1 MERLTEARQAAA
13 ATVEL
18 DGRSATHRVHRQW
31 RRLISQDGEG
41 VALVDEGLLFRPG
54 DAIGV
59 AAGEVPT
66 DLVRRA
72 GDRLGQYRLER
83 LVGRG
88 AVGQV
93 WEATDE
99 RLASS
104 VAVKVVRP
112 ERLDES
118 ARASFLR
125 EARAGARVRHTAI
138 ASVIAAGEESDV
150 CWVVQEFVEGRC
162 TLASFLQ
169 AAPEL
174 ELPRDYAL
182 RLAFFFF
189 ELADGLVAAH
199 RAGIHHRDIKPA
211 NVMVT
216 DVDRPKLTDFGL
228 AKVRGEESLVGAG
241 ALEGTP
247 GYMSPEQ
254 ALGKAVELD
263 HRTDVFSLGACIH
276 HAITLTAPFGDGD
289 VTDILRRTV
298 KDAPVGKPVVN
309 DPAARDLVRIGR
321 RCMAKSPE
329 DRYADMRSVRDDLAN
344 VLDGRPASGAQ
355 RPWLMRVLGRVRR
368 RPAAAVMIAG
378 AAAVLALATLF
389 GWLWQREAGQRNEVA
404 YGRQLDR
411 AASLFGLGRHLEALV
426 PLVRAQELRDDAVA
440 PWIRM
445 AVVHM
450 RYGHYDEALECM
462 NGAVE
467 RGYDPDGEIPGGPP
481 EARKE
486 ALFRRAVWILV
497 TKKRPGFDE
506 AKELLDQVVEIDP
519 DDNRLGFP
527 LLHVALSKPDPV
539 GIAAAVERI
548 ERGLTVKDP
557 YRILLRAL
565 VLEAEKDGEGAL
577 ALLAANETELSEHPA
592 AKFEYARVSGR
603 LAYNLGRY
611 RLATGH
617 LEEALEIDPLDQ
629 DARTH
634 LGLTQIA
641 VATRWR
647 KGRDP
652 YGDGGPGLDDAGA
665 LQLVERARA
674 HALEVVNARVWS
686 TEGSAL
692 RAHVEYLAALM
703 GDADSTDAADEAIA
717 AHRAL
722 VPSGPLANSLTASLH
737 HQYGRRRLGEG
748 EYSAAARHY
757 ERSFDADPGRYTDA
771 ILAAQLRLEDD
782 AADVEDVQDRL
793 DRAQE
798 TLETLDPASAQVQ
811 RFQVV
816 LEVQRLA
823 WAWNTRDVARGK
835 PSVSALCARLEGSP
849 PIDDGDRINAADALL
864 NARLELPLGEADAAR
879 AEASGRALLAD
890 YLERN
895 GADPAGWPAGHDG
908 LVKGLIEIDAR
919 LSDEESR

>member
-1 MERLTEARQAAA
+1 
-13 ATVEL
+13 
-18 DGRSATHRVHRQW
+18 
-31 RRLISQDGEG
+31 
-41 VALVDEGLLFRPG
+41 
-54 DAIGV
+54 
-59 AAGEVPT
+59 
-66 DLVRRA
+66 
-72 GDRLGQYRLER
+72 
-83 LVGRG
+83 
-88 AVGQV
+88 
-93 WEATDE
+93 
-99 RLASS
+99 
-104 VAVKVVRP
+104 
-112 ERLDES
+112 
-118 ARASFLR
+118 
-125 EARAGARVRHTAI
+125 
-138 ASVIAAGEESDV
+138 
-150 CWVVQEFVEGRC
+150 
-162 TLASFLQ
+162 
-169 AAPEL
+169 
-174 ELPRDYAL
+174 
-182 RLAFFFF
+182 
-189 ELADGLVAAH
+189 
-199 RAGIHHRDIKPA
+199 
-211 NVMVT
+211 
-216 DVDRPKLTDFGL
+216 
-228 AKVRGEESLVGAG
+228 
-241 ALEGTP
+241 
-247 GYMSPEQ
+247 
-254 ALGKAVELD
+254 
-263 HRTDVFSLGACIH
+263 
-276 HAITLTAPFGDGD
+276 
-289 VTDILRRTV
+289 
-298 KDAPVGKPVVN
+298 
-309 DPAARDLVRIGR
+309 
-321 RCMAKSPE
+321 
-329 DRYADMRSVRDDLAN
+329 
-344 VLDGRPASGAQ
+344 
-355 RPWLMRVLGRVRR
+355 
-368 RPAAAVMIAG
+368 
-378 AAAVLALATLF
+378 
-389 GWLWQREAGQRNEVA
+389 
-404 YGRQLDR
+404 
-411 AASLFGLGRHLEALV
+411 
-426 PLVRAQELRDDAVA
+426 
-440 PWIRM
+440 
-445 AVVHM
+445 
-450 RYGHYDEALECM
+450 
-462 NGAVE
+462 
-467 RGYDPDGEIPGGPP
+467 
-481 EARKE
+481 
-486 ALFRRAVWILV
+486 
-497 TKKRPGFDE
+497 
-506 AKELLDQVVEIDP
+506 
-519 DDNRLGFP
+519 
-527 LLHVALSKPDPV
+527 
-539 GIAAAVERI
+539 
-548 ERGLTVKDP
+548 
-557 YRILLRAL
+557 
-565 VLEAEKDGEGAL
+565 GAL